1 MQYLAVFNFFL
12 FKSLSSYFDMI
23 KLEIYTYTAQ
33 SLTATL
39 INPNLFQPINDTNMK
54 TLENSSFAVIETVH

>member
-39 INPNLFQPINDTNMK
+39 INPNFVPTN
-54 TLENSSFAVIETVH
+54 